1 MKLQDLTGQRFG
13 RLTVIERACPEKK
26 DKVYWICRCD
36 CGNYSIA
43 TGNNLK
49 SGNTQGCGC
58 MKIEGMRS
66 ANRTHG
72 QTGTRL
78 YKAWESMRQ
87 RCYNPKKDHYKDY
100 GGRGIVVCD
109 EWLNDFQAFYDWAMA
124 NGYAENLTLDRMDAD
139 GNYCPENCRWA
150 TVKEQQNNRRN
161 NHLITYNG
169 ETHTIAE
176 WSEIVGVN
184 RNTLKGRIR
193 KGLPI
198 EEVLKK
204 KGDARNDFQI

>member
-1 MKLQDLTGQRFG
+1 MKLNDLTGQRFG

-26 DKVYWICRCD
+26 GKVYWICRCD
-36 CGNYSIA
+36 CGNYSIVQS
-43 TGNNLK
+43 GNLK
-49 SGNTQGCGC
+49 SGNTTGCGC
-58 MKIEGMRS
+58 MKIEGAKE
-66 ANRTHG
+66 ANTTHG

-78 YKAWESMRQ
+78 YKAWDSMRQ
-87 RCYNPKKDHYKDY
+87 RCNNPKKDHYKDY
-100 GGRGIVVCD
+100 GGRGITVCD
-109 EWLNDFQAFYDWAMA
+109 EWQNDFQAFYDWSMD
-124 NGYAENLTLDRMDAD
+124 NGYAENLTLDRIDAD

-150 TVKEQQNNRRN
+150 TVKAQQNNRRN